1 MHTNLRALTRGTIV
15 LTISVYMK
23 RFISSLA
30 TLGTLSLLVPQAYA
44 QAVNINTCPGGN
56 FGALCLNATDLQKVI
71 SNGINFI
78 FVVAAMLALVF
89 LIIGGVKWLTSQ
101 GEKEGVNKARETIV
115 AAIVGLVIIFLSYL
129 IINFILNLFVGVSLF
144 NLTLPT
150 LTR

>member
-1 MHTNLRALTRGTIV
+1 MKRVAASLIALTPFA
-15 LTISVYMK
+15 L
-23 RFISSLA
+23 LA
-30 TLGTLSLLVPQAYA
+30 PQAFA
-44 QAVNINTCPGGN
+44 QGIPVSTCPGGG
-56 FGALCLNATDLQKVI
+56 FSALCLGASDLGKVI
-71 SNGINFI
+71 TNGINFL

-129 IINFILNLFVGVSLF
+129 IVNFVLNLFVGVNLF

-150 LTR
+150 ITR

>member
-1 MHTNLRALTRGTIV
+1 MRKLFIFFLAL
-15 LTISVYMK
+15 SP
-23 RFISSLA
+23 FA
-30 TLGTLSLLVPQAYA
+30 LLVPQTFA
-44 QAVNINTCPGGN
+44 QGIHITTCAGGN
-56 FGALCLNATDLQKVI
+56 FSALCLGASDLGKVI
-71 SNGINFI
+71 VNGVNLL
-78 FVVAAMLALVF
+78 FVVAALLALVF

-129 IINFILNLFVGVSLF
+129 IVNFVLNLFVGVSLF

>member
-1 MHTNLRALTRGTIV
+1 MAKNLPTIDVSMRKFLTPIFVTA
-15 LTISVYMK
+15 
-23 RFISSLA
+23 A
-30 TLGTLSLLVPQAYA
+30 TLLAPQAYA
-44 QAVNINTCPGGN
+44 QGIKINTCPGGN
-56 FGALCLNATDLQKVI
+56 FSALCLGASDLGKVI
-71 SNGINFI
+71 TNGINFL

-89 LIIGGVKWLTSQ
+89 LVLGGVKWLTSQ

-129 IINFILNLFVGVSLF
+129 IVNFVLNLFAGVSLF

>member
-1 MHTNLRALTRGTIV
+1 MRKILTALTS
-15 LTISVYMK
+15 LT
-23 RFISSLA
+23 SLTFFA
-30 TLGTLSLLVPQAYA
+30 PQAFA
-44 QAVNINTCPGGN
+44 QGVNVNACPGGN
-56 FGALCLNATDLQKVI
+56 FSPLCLNASDLGRVI
-71 SNGINFI
+71 TNAINFL
-78 FVVAAMLALVF
+78 FVVAALLALVF

-129 IINFILNLFVGVSLF
+129 IVNFILNLFVGVSLF

>member
-1 MHTNLRALTRGTIV
+1 MKKLLTPF
-15 LTISVYMK
+15 L
-23 RFISSLA
+23 SLA
-30 TLGTLSLLVPQAYA
+30 TLASIVPSAFA
-44 QAVNINTCPGGN
+44 QGVNINTCAGGN
-56 FGALCLNATDLQKVI
+56 FNPLCLGASDLSKVI
-71 SNGINFI
+71 SNGINFL
-78 FVVAAMLALVF
+78 FVIAAILALVF
-89 LIIGGVKWLTSQ
+89 LVIGGVKWLTSQ